1 MTNPYKYKSISL
13 KIGTIEKIKSLS
25 ETLVNGTKLSSA
37 RTVEKLV
44 TATLSENNHK
54 VMIDAKPQSKL

>member
-13 KIGTIEKIKSLS
+13 KIGTFEKIRSLS

-44 TATLSENNHK
+44 TDTLSENNNK